1 MQSKGI
7 TWEPLRLPGE
17 SSTSFSCYKEYIERK
32 EKSTEEERKKE
43 NSERSSTGKLMEKS
57 MENSMKSSMK
67 NSVEKSM
74 ENSMEKTRGKVQSR
88 TSNDVTIDTEPRS
101 MKVSNS
107 SHLVTFSTCNW
118 DFSSSLLFM
127 TSLVTT
133 IGYGHVS
140 PLTQVGKFLTIILSA
155 IGIPFTLTLLSTAG
169 IILLSSLGSKLES
182 LISALVSKY
191 QTNPWS
197 NNAGTTWSSSAREH
211 HTNTTFLIRL
221 LHLVFITILLTL
233 VSFFIPAYF
242 FHRFEP
248 DWTYFDAVYFSYISL
263 TTIGLGDFIPAF
275 GMSDIYLYRLLTVG
289 YLYIGL
295 TFVSFN

>member
-17 SSTSFSCYKEYIERK
+17 SSTSFSCYKEYVERK
-32 EKSTEEERKKE
+32 EKSTEEERKKKE
-43 NSERSSTGKLMEKS
+43 NSERSSTGKPMEKSTEKS
-57 MENSMKSSMK
+57 ME
-67 NSVEKSM
+67 
-74 ENSMEKTRGKVQSR
+74 KTQGKVQSR
-88 TSNDVTIDTEPRS
+88 TGNNVTIGTSES
-101 MKVSNS
+101 IKVSNS
-107 SHLVTFSTCNW
+107 SHLMTFSTCNW

-133 IGYGHVS
+133 VGYGHVS

-182 LISALVSKY
+182 LVSALVSKY
-191 QTNPWS
+191 QTSSWS
-197 NNAGTTWSSSAREH
+197 NNAGTTWSSSTRGH

-233 VSFFIPAYF
+233 VCFFIPAYF

-275 GMSDIYLYRLLTVG
+275 GMTDICLYRLLTVG